1 MNVSTGKDIRWHQR
15 FSNFRRALKQFNRA
29 IDLAEERKLTEL
41 EGQGLIQS
49 FEYTH
54 ELAWK
59 TLKDFIE
66 FQGNTKIYG
75 SKDATREAFKL
86 GLIDNGD
93 TWMEMIK
100 SRNETSHTYNED
112 VAEEIVF
119 KIRDQYHQLF
129 LALELKLEELR
140 SGEQGS
146 LLNEQ

>member
-1 MNVSTGKDIRWHQR
+1 MSTEKDIRWHQR
-15 FSNFRRALKQFNRA
+15 FSNFKRALKQLNRA
-29 IDLAEERKLTEL
+29 IDLAEERELTEL

-66 FQGNTKIYG
+66 FQGNTNLYG
-75 SKDATREAFKL
+75 SKDATREAFRL
-86 GLIDNGD
+86 NLIDNGD
-93 TWMEMIK
+93 GWMEMIK
-100 SRNETSHTYNED
+100 SRNETSHTYNEE

-129 LALELKLEELR
+129 VALELELEKLK
-140 SGEQGS
+140 SSEQGS
-146 LLNEQ
+146 L